1 MSNEVK
7 VQLKQKTADGNN
19 DLMPKTIA
27 DNVFVDETTTLSTK
41 LTAMDESISK
51 LGLTDEAKTT
61 ILNLFDGLVGSDEA
75 MKTKVAALRTAWV
88 LLPILLKVKLGT

>member
-61 ILNLFDGLVGSDEA
+61 ILDLFDGLAGSDEA
-75 MKTKVAALRTAWV
+75 MKTKVAVLRTAWG
-88 LLPILLKVKLGT
+88 ITSGTTEG

>member
-61 ILNLFDGLVGSDEA
+61 ILNLFDGLVGSDDA
-75 MKTKVAALRTAWV
+75 MKAKVAALRTAWG
-88 LLPILLKVKLGT
+88 IASGTTEG

>member
-41 LTAMDESISK
+41 LTAMDESIS
-51 LGLTDEAKTT
+51 
-61 ILNLFDGLVGSDEA
+61 NL
-75 MKTKVAALRTAWV
+75 V
-88 LLPILLKVKLGT
+88 LLMKLRLQFWICLMVWLAVMTQ

>member
-27 DNVFVDETTTLSTK
+27 DNVFVDETITLSTK

-75 MKTKVAALRTAWV
+75 MKTKVAALRTAWG
-88 LLPILLKVKLGT
+88 ITSGTTEG

>member
-75 MKTKVAALRTAWV
+75 MKTKVAALRAAWG
-88 LLPILLKVKLGT
+88 ITSGTTEG

>member
-27 DNVFVDETTTLSTK
+27 DNVFVDETTTLSIK

-61 ILNLFDGLVGSDEA
+61 ILDLFDGLAGSDEA
-75 MKTKVAALRTAWV
+75 MKTKVAALRTAWG
-88 LLPILLKVKLGT
+88 ITSGTIEG

>member
-1 MSNEVK
+1 MSNEVR

-61 ILNLFDGLVGSDEA
+61 ILDLFDGLAGSDEA
-75 MKTKVAALRTAWV
+75 MKTKVAALRTAWG
-88 LLPILLKVKLGT
+88 ITSGTTKG

>member
-61 ILNLFDGLVGSDEA
+61 ILDLFDGLAGSDEA
-75 MKTKVAALRTAWV
+75 MKTKVAALRTAWG
-88 LLPILLKVKLGT
+88 ITSGTIEG